1 MINVAEL
8 LENNFSQIWPDW
20 LMLNIARTRVL
31 NEVLG
36 NPSDAMIIQVVCWHH
51 LLETSIE
58 KENQTG
64 TFDEVFDAWHEGL
77 SPENNETK
85 EKLLTITAISL
96 SIALPF
102 ETVRRRVKKLCQT
115 GWLRICDDGGVH
127 YAPTPEHNKKIV
139 EDIHGAERKLLF
151 PFLAK
156 FSKLST

>member
-1 MINVAEL
+1 MVDIVEV

-20 LMLNIARTRVL
+20 LMLNISRTRVL

-51 LLETSIE
+51 LLVTSIE
-58 KENQTG
+58 QENQID
-64 TFDEVFDAWHEGL
+64 TFDEAFEAWHEGL
-77 SPENNETK
+77 SPGNNGVK
-85 EKLLTITAISL
+85 EKRLTITAISL
-96 SIALPF
+96 STALPF

-115 GWLRICDDGGVH
+115 GWLEICDDGGVH

-139 EDIHGAERKLLF
+139 DDIHFAERKLLF

-156 FSKLST
+156 FVKLSK